1 MLSPF
6 PHVLEFKLLAYT
18 RAQSRVCDNITVRFL
33 AQLYSVHVITQHS
46 MSEPIKKIRVLYCF
60 KSIGLLL
67 AEADRKG
74 PPLPM
79 LNC

>member
-33 AQLYSVHVITQHS
+33 AQLYSV
-46 MSEPIKKIRVLYCF
+46 M
-60 KSIGLLL
+60 LLL
-67 AEADRKG
+67 NIVCRS
-74 PPLPM
+74 L
-79 LNC
+79 